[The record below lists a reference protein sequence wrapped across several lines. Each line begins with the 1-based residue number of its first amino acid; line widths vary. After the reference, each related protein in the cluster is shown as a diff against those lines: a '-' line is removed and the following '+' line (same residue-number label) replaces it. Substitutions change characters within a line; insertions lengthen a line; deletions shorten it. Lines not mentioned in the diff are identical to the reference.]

1 MFVELEGA
9 LFVVNGAVVGL
20 VDSLDLGRP
29 FELPVEGSLD
39 VLALEHLLQG
49 QLAVLDHAME
59 LVFDCLRRVGG
70 DDAALLNLQD
80 KVERRLGAIVR
91 EGALEVVLANWELDN
106 SGRGDLSRGGL
117 GLLLLWGR
125 LSLSLR
131 YWLGLGLRYRLLLL
145 LLDSGGLGGSRDLCV
160 AITALFNNG
169 KLLGITGNVLEEV
182 IFELVNVLSLGLS
195 LLLRDGVI
203 LTGGLL

>member
-1 MFVELEGA
+1 
-9 LFVVNGAVVGL
+9 
-20 VDSLDLGRP
+20 
-29 FELPVEGSLD
+29 
-39 VLALEHLLQG
+39 
-49 QLAVLDHAME
+49 ME

-70 DDAALLNLQD
+70 DNAALLNLED

-131 YWLGLGLRYRLLLL
+131 YRLGLGLRYRLLLL
-145 LLDSGGLGGSRDLCV
+145 LDSCGLGGSRDLCV

>member
-1 MFVELEGA
+1 
-9 LFVVNGAVVGL
+9 
-20 VDSLDLGRP
+20 
-29 FELPVEGSLD
+29 
-39 VLALEHLLQG
+39 
-49 QLAVLDHAME
+49 ME
-59 LVFDCLRRVGG
+59 LVFDCLCRVGG
-70 DDAALLNLQD
+70 DNAALLNLED

-182 IFELVNVLSLGLS
+182 IFELVNVLSLSLS